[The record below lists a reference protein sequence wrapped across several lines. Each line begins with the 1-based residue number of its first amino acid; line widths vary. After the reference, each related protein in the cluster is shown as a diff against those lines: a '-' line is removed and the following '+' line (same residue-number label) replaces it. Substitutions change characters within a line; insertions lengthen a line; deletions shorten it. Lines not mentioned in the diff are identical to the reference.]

1 MTDEEQRFTFAV
13 AALMGLISRGATP
26 AEVRDTLW
34 QYAEFAMT
42 GKPDESNRNSN

>member
-1 MTDEEQRFTFAV
+1 MTHDEQRFTFAV

-34 QYAEFAMT
+34 QYAEFAMN
-42 GKPDESNRNSN
+42 GKPNESNSNSD

>member
-1 MTDEEQRFTFAV
+1 MNEQEQRFTFAV
-13 AALMGLISRGATP
+13 AALMGLIARGATP

-42 GKPDESNRNSN
+42 GKPNETA